1 MLSSCT
7 IKMQRATLTWSNT
20 KTNLHTTNKKRQ
32 LCVLRLT
39 KSWDKCL
46 LGKIEIVIH
55 SCPPSIH
62 ILVEVITNQP
72 LKRALSRSNL
82 SLEVIHP
89 SNCPISLEFT
99 FSFIYLLYIIN
110 VLMKFKYISLNAP
123 SLSSLSQKCL
133 NSGTCCL

>member
-7 IKMQRATLTWSNT
+7 IRMQRATPTWSNT

-55 SCPPSIH
+55 SSPLSIH

-82 SLEVIHP
+82 SLEVIPP

-99 FSFIYLLYIIN
+99 ISFIYLLYIIN

-123 SLSSLSQKCL
+123 SLSPSQKCL